1 MVVPFQDRLLIATSD
16 FLAPQWPCYQNG
28 VALKVRKYHNK
39 DCGLPNFGSQV
50 FFLSEIRTDMPTLG
64 EKVRSL
70 RKKAGLTL
78 EQFAEQIGASKSS
91 VWELENKE
99 KARPSADRINEVAKV
114 LGVTPEFLMNDDVAD
129 PSIDVADEAFFR
141 KYQSLDTGV
150 KQQLQEILSVLD
162 KKASS

>member
-1 MVVPFQDRLLIATSD
+1 MRHPDLLVPSWL
-16 FLAPQWPCYQNG
+16 CYQIG
-28 VALKVRKYHNK
+28 VALKVRNYHNK
-39 DCGLPNFGSQV
+39 NCGLPNFRSQV
-50 FFLSEIRTDMPTLG
+50 LFISELRTSMPTLG
-64 EKVRSL
+64 EKVRTL

-114 LGVTPEFLMNDDVAD
+114 LGVTPEFLMNDDVAE

-141 KYQSLDTGV
+141 KYQSLDNGV

-162 KKASS
+162 KKAGS

>member
-1 MVVPFQDRLLIATSD
+1 
-16 FLAPQWPCYQNG
+16 
-28 VALKVRKYHNK
+28 
-39 DCGLPNFGSQV
+39 
-50 FFLSEIRTDMPTLG
+50 MPTLG
-64 EKVRSL
+64 EKVRTL

-114 LGVTPEFLMNDDVAD
+114 LGVTPEFLMNDDVAE
-129 PSIDVADEAFFR
+129 PSIDVADEAFIR
-141 KYQSLDTGV
+141 KYQSLDNGV

-162 KKASS
+162 KKAGS